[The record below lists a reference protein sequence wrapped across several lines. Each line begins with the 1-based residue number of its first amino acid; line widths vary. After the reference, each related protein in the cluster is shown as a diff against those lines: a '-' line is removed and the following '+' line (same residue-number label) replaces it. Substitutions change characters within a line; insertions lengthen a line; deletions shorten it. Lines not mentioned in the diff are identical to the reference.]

1 MHDGEVQRTC
11 AGRDARY
18 NGGRG
23 GQGGSGPHPQLVWRS
38 TVVVPLNVVFQ
49 FHRTLRARAYG
60 ADSRPVDC
68 EADEVLEEREGSEER
83 EEREE

>member
-1 MHDGEVQRTC
+1 M
-11 AGRDARY
+11 
-18 NGGRG
+18 
-23 GQGGSGPHPQLVWRS
+23 
-38 TVVVPLNVVFQ
+38 FQ